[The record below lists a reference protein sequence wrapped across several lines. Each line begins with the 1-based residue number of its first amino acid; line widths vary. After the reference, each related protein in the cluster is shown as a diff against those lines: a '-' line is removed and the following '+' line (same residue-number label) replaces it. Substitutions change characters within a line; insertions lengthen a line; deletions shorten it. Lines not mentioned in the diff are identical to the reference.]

1 MTAGRIS
8 TAEQALS
15 VIEGRWVDF
24 VGRIAMGA
32 LVADALKESRLTRP
46 IFEGLVRTSKVHKTQ
61 YDEAKTSYLRTL
73 WDDDTLDGVLGMIAA
88 GSNVAD
94 ACAAHNREAKQLHTL
109 VIRDPFY
116 YAAYEEAMKIKA
128 LHVAEELTA
137 ESDDTSDDLQLDGRG
152 NNAAVKRSE
161 LKIDTRKFI
170 MSAWLTRVFGK
181 NGNAPV
187 NVNVTVNH
195 AERLQEARARR
206 DRSPVTIE
214 ARPAE
219 PVTEAAIE
227 PPARRQISHAK
238 MVEAA
243 ENDVPEFLR

>member
-1 MTAGRIS
+1 VTRIS
-8 TAEQALS
+8 TSEQALS

-24 VGRIAMGA
+24 VGRIALGA
-32 LVADALKESRLTRP
+32 RVADALKESRLTRP

-73 WDDDTLDGVLGMIAA
+73 WDDDTLDAVLGRIAS

-94 ACAAHNREAKQLHTL
+94 ACAAFDRRADQLHTL

-137 ESDDTSDDLQLDGRG
+137 ESDNTADDLQLDGRG

-170 MSAWLTRVFGK
+170 MSAWLAKVFGK
-181 NGNAPV
+181 NGASPV

-206 DRSPVTIE
+206 DRTPVTVD
-214 ARPAE
+214 AAPAE
-219 PVTEAAIE
+219 AVVEAAPE
-227 PPARRQISHAK
+227 PPRRQISHAK
-238 MVEAA
+238 LVEAA
-243 ENDVPEFLR
+243 ADAVPDFLR